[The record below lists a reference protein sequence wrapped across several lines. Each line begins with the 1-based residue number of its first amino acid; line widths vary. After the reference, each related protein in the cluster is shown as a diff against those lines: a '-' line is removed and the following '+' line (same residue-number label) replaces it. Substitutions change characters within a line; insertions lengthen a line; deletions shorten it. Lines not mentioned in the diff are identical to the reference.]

1 MEQLTKE
8 LILIGIV
15 LTITLVAYLFIRR
28 SGGTASENAGRI
40 LTGVMG
46 AFMLL
51 GGTAKFF
58 EPFTTMFANQIA
70 LSQLPLPTI
79 SAFAGQAGEIISG
92 LVLIAFFAF
101 GRKLGGAVGNKIFY
115 LANLLIVG
123 IMVIAVYVHL
133 HPAVPAEIL
142 PFQSKP
148 PVLTLIVMFLTGLN
162 IYLHRKN
169 HLTESMA
176 TLAADHGIALKT
188 LTQ

>member
-1 MEQLTKE
+1 MEQLIRE

-28 SGGTASENAGRI
+28 SGGTASENAGRV

-70 LSQLPLPTI
+70 LSRLPFPTL
-79 SAFAGQAGEIISG
+79 SAFAGQAGEITSG
-92 LVLIAFFAF
+92 LVLLAFFAF
-101 GRKLGGAVGNKIFY
+101 GRKFDGAVGDKVFY
-115 LANLLIVG
+115 LANLLIVV
-123 IMVIAVYVHL
+123 IMAVAVYVHL
-133 HPAVPAEIL
+133 HPGVPAETL

-148 PVLTLIVMFLTGLN
+148 PVLTVIVMLLAGLN
-162 IYLHRKN
+162 MYLHWNNQHALTHSGQKN
-169 HLTESMA
+169 SRHQTRPASA
-176 TLAADHGIALKT
+176 
-188 LTQ
+188 